1 MNAVWHARIGGMHC
15 SLCVE
20 SIRKALTRLPGVLE
34 VYVSI
39 AHGEALIRYEPA
51 QASPADFLRTL
62 EALGFTVHPAEEQ
75 AAIAQEERELRTAR
89 SRALGAGVAL
99 AMAALMAGM
108 RMGGSMKPGWMVGQ
122 AAVALFLA
130 LGPARF
136 VLRNGWESLRR
147 GILNQDV
154 LVLVAATAGL
164 IGGVLGWRDPAI
176 PGDVFLGAV
185 AFILAF
191 HTIGGY
197 LSVKVHAQAS
207 WAVRRL
213 LRLQPEIAIRIRPDG
228 AEEEI
233 PVRFLQKG
241 DRIRVR
247 PGERIPADGVVVAG
261 SSTVDESLLTGEPM
275 PVVKSPGDEVIGG
288 AINGEG
294 SLIVEV
300 TRADET
306 MFLRQVAR
314 LVAEARAMKPGI
326 LRLVDQVLLIYVPM
340 VFNASLFGFILWTIG
355 PLTWG
360 GEPDPPRGL
369 FAALTALIMGYPC
382 ALGMATPLALI
393 RTTGF
398 AAARGILI
406 RSGEAFHLLTRVQK
420 VLLDK
425 TGTLTEGQ
433 PILSMIHPMQGE
445 KEEEIL
451 RWAAAAERPSEHPL
465 ARAIM
470 DAARARGLTPPEPE
484 FFQAIPGRGVIA
496 RVEGRPVIVGTPDLL
511 VEHGVEIRPAIS
523 LLSTVDADQTAV
535 LVAVEDQVRG
545 LLIFADRLKPEAPAV
560 IQTLRSMGVEP
571 ILVTG
576 DRASVAQAVAQ
587 ALGIHEVYA
596 EVRPAGKVEW
606 VRALQKQ
613 GQRVAFVGDGIND
626 APALMQS
633 DLGIA
638 MGTGTDIA
646 LEAADVVLIR
656 KDLQAIADA
665 FRLARV
671 SYRLTATNVGLA
683 LAFNGMGVIAAMS
696 GRLDPMWAMLAM
708 ALSVSAVL
716 LRSLTM
722 RA

>member
-1 MNAVWHARIGGMHC
+1 
-15 SLCVE
+15 
-20 SIRKALTRLPGVLE
+20 
-34 VYVSI
+34 
-39 AHGEALIRYEPA
+39 
-51 QASPADFLRTL
+51 
-62 EALGFTVHPAEEQ
+62 
-75 AAIAQEERELRTAR
+75 
-89 SRALGAGVAL
+89 
-99 AMAALMAGM
+99 
-108 RMGGSMKPGWMVGQ
+108 
-122 AAVALFLA
+122 
-130 LGPARF
+130 
-136 VLRNGWESLRR
+136 
-147 GILNQDV
+147 
-154 LVLVAATAGL
+154 
-164 IGGVLGWRDPAI
+164 
-176 PGDVFLGAV
+176 
-185 AFILAF
+185 
-191 HTIGGY
+191 
-197 LSVKVHAQAS
+197 
-207 WAVRRL
+207 
-213 LRLQPEIAIRIRPDG
+213 
-228 AEEEI
+228 
-233 PVRFLQKG
+233 
-241 DRIRVR
+241 
-247 PGERIPADGVVVAG
+247 
-261 SSTVDESLLTGEPM
+261 
-275 PVVKSPGDEVIGG
+275 
-288 AINGEG
+288 
-294 SLIVEV
+294 
-300 TRADET
+300 
-306 MFLRQVAR
+306 
-314 LVAEARAMKPGI
+314 
-326 LRLVDQVLLIYVPM
+326 
-340 VFNASLFGFILWTIG
+340 
-355 PLTWG
+355 
-360 GEPDPPRGL
+360 L

-656 KDLQAIADA
+656 KDLQALADA